1 MRFEVKFLQNG
12 RSFFTDLHTDSQKI
26 DTEFS
31 EFQEISVIDEIE
43 AYDGPYVVTP
53 AIDSQVLPT
62 SQKRMTDNMTVK
74 AIPYFQTS
82 NPQMGETVYIGS
94 EVEIHGS

>member
-26 DTEFS
+26 DTTFS

-53 AIDSQVLPT
+53 AIDSQVLST
-62 SQKRMTDNMTVK
+62 AQKRMTDNMTVK

>member
-1 MRFEVKFLQNG
+1 MRFEVKFLQND

-31 EFQEISVIDEIE
+31 EFQEVSVIDEIE

-62 SQKRMTDNMTVK
+62 AQKRMTDNMTIK

>member
-26 DTEFS
+26 DTTFS

-62 SQKRMTDNMTVK
+62 AQKRMTDNMTVK

>member
-62 SQKRMTDNMTVK
+62 AQKRMTDNMTVK

-94 EVEIHGS
+94 EVEINGS

>member
-12 RSFFTDLHTDSQKI
+12 RSFFTDLHADSQKI

-62 SQKRMTDNMTVK
+62 AQKRMIDNMTVK

>member
-1 MRFEVKFLQNG
+1 MRFEVKFLQND
-12 RSFFTDLHTDSQKI
+12 RSFFTDLHTDSHKI

-53 AIDSQVLPT
+53 AIDSQVLST
-62 SQKRMTDNMTVK
+62 AQKRMIDNMTVK

>member
-26 DTEFS
+26 GTEFS

-43 AYDGPYVVTP
+43 TYDGPYVVTP

>member
-1 MRFEVKFLQNG
+1 MRFEVKFLQND
-12 RSFFTDLHTDSQKI
+12 RSFSTNLRSDSQKI

-31 EFQEISVIDEIE
+31 EFQEVSIIDEIE

-62 SQKRMTDNMTVK
+62 AQKRMIDNMTVK

-94 EVEIHGS
+94 EVEIHVS

>member
-1 MRFEVKFLQNG
+1 MRFEVKFLQND

-26 DTEFS
+26 DTTFS
-31 EFQEISVIDEIE
+31 EFQEVSVIDEIE

-62 SQKRMTDNMTVK
+62 AQKRMTDNMTVK

-94 EVEIHGS
+94 EVEIHVS

>member
-53 AIDSQVLPT
+53 TIDSQVLPT
-62 SQKRMTDNMTVK
+62 AQKRMTDNMTVK

>member
-1 MRFEVKFLQNG
+1 MRFEIKFLQNG
-12 RSFFTDLHTDSQKI
+12 GSFFTDLHTDSQKI

-53 AIDSQVLPT
+53 AIDSQVLST
-62 SQKRMTDNMTVK
+62 AQKRMTDNMTVK

>member
-1 MRFEVKFLQNG
+1 MRFEVKFLQND
-12 RSFFTDLHTDSQKI
+12 RSFFTDLHIDSQKI
-26 DTEFS
+26 DTTFS

-53 AIDSQVLPT
+53 AIDSQVLST
-62 SQKRMTDNMTVK
+62 AQKRMTDNMTVK
-74 AIPYFQTS
+74 AIPYFRTS

>member
-1 MRFEVKFLQNG
+1 MRFEVKFLQND
-12 RSFFTDLHTDSQKI
+12 RSFSTDLHTDSQKI

-62 SQKRMTDNMTVK
+62 AQKRMIDNMTVK

>member
-53 AIDSQVLPT
+53 AIDSQVLST
-62 SQKRMTDNMTVK
+62 AQKRMTENMTVK

-94 EVEIHGS
+94 EVEIHGN

>member
-43 AYDGPYVVTP
+43 TYDGPYVVTP

-62 SQKRMTDNMTVK
+62 AQKRMTDNMTVK

>member
-1 MRFEVKFLQNG
+1 MRFEVKFLQND

-31 EFQEISVIDEIE
+31 EFQEVSVIDEIE
-43 AYDGPYVVTP
+43 AYDGPYVITP

-62 SQKRMTDNMTVK
+62 AQKRMTDNMTVK

>member
-62 SQKRMTDNMTVK
+62 AQKRMTDNMTVK

>member
-12 RSFFTDLHTDSQKI
+12 RSFFADLHTDSQKI

-53 AIDSQVLPT
+53 AIDSQVLST
-62 SQKRMTDNMTVK
+62 AQKRMTDNMTVK

>member
-1 MRFEVKFLQNG
+1 MRFEVKFLQND
-12 RSFFTDLHTDSQKI
+12 RSFSTNLRSDNQKI
-26 DTEFS
+26 GTTFS

-43 AYDGPYVVTP
+43 TYDGPYVVTP

-62 SQKRMTDNMTVK
+62 AQKRMIDNMTVK

>member
-1 MRFEVKFLQNG
+1 MRFEVKFIQND

-26 DTEFS
+26 DTTFS
-31 EFQEISVIDEIE
+31 EFQEVSIIDEIE

-62 SQKRMTDNMTVK
+62 AQKRMIDNMTVK

-94 EVEIHGS
+94 EVEIHGN

>member
-1 MRFEVKFLQNG
+1 MRLEVKFLQNG

-26 DTEFS
+26 DTTFS
-31 EFQEISVIDEIE
+31 EFQEISIIDEIE
-43 AYDGPYVVTP
+43 AYNGPYVVTP

-62 SQKRMTDNMTVK
+62 AQKRMIDNMTVK

>member
-1 MRFEVKFLQNG
+1 MRFEVKFLQND

-31 EFQEISVIDEIE
+31 EFQEVSVIDEIE
-43 AYDGPYVVTP
+43 AYDGPYVITP

-62 SQKRMTDNMTVK
+62 AQKRMTDNMTVK

-94 EVEIHGS
+94 EVEIHGN

>member
-1 MRFEVKFLQNG
+1 MRFEVKFLQND

-31 EFQEISVIDEIE
+31 EFQEIGVIDEIE

>member
-1 MRFEVKFLQNG
+1 MRFEVKFFQNG

-53 AIDSQVLPT
+53 AIDSQVLST
-62 SQKRMTDNMTVK
+62 AQKRMTDNMTVK

-94 EVEIHGS
+94 EVEINGS

>member
-1 MRFEVKFLQNG
+1 MKFEVKFLQND

-31 EFQEISVIDEIE
+31 EFQEVSVIDEIE
-43 AYDGPYVVTP
+43 AYDGPYVITP

-62 SQKRMTDNMTVK
+62 AQKRMTDNMTVK

>member
-53 AIDSQVLPT
+53 AIDSQVLST
-62 SQKRMTDNMTVK
+62 AQKRMTDNMTVK

-94 EVEIHGS
+94 EVEINGS

>member
-12 RSFFTDLHTDSQKI
+12 RSFFTDLRTDSQKI
-26 DTEFS
+26 DTAFS
-31 EFQEISVIDEIE
+31 EFQEISIIDEIE

>member
-1 MRFEVKFLQNG
+1 MKFEVKFLQND
-12 RSFFTDLHTDSQKI
+12 RSFSTNLRSDNQKI
-26 DTEFS
+26 DTTFS

-62 SQKRMTDNMTVK
+62 SQMTVK

>member
-62 SQKRMTDNMTVK
+62 AQKRMIDNMTVK

-94 EVEIHGS
+94 EVEINGS

>member
-53 AIDSQVLPT
+53 AIDPQVLST
-62 SQKRMTDNMTVK
+62 AQKRMTDNMTVK

-94 EVEIHGS
+94 EVEINGS

>member
-12 RSFFTDLHTDSQKI
+12 RSFFTDLHTDNQKI

-53 AIDSQVLPT
+53 AIDSQVLST
-62 SQKRMTDNMTVK
+62 AQKRMTDNMTVK

-94 EVEIHGS
+94 EVEINGS

>member
-1 MRFEVKFLQNG
+1 MRLEVKFLQNG

-26 DTEFS
+26 DTTFS

-53 AIDSQVLPT
+53 AIDSQVLST
-62 SQKRMTDNMTVK
+62 AQKRMTDNMTVK

>member
-53 AIDSQVLPT
+53 AIDSQVLST
-62 SQKRMTDNMTVK
+62 AQKRMTDNMTVK

>member
-26 DTEFS
+26 DTTLS

-53 AIDSQVLPT
+53 AIDSQVLST
-62 SQKRMTDNMTVK
+62 AQKRMTDNMTVK

-94 EVEIHGS
+94 EVEIHGR

>member
-1 MRFEVKFLQNG
+1 MRFEVKFLQND

-26 DTEFS
+26 DTTFS

-53 AIDSQVLPT
+53 AIDSQVLST
-62 SQKRMTDNMTVK
+62 AQKRMTDNMTVK

>member
-1 MRFEVKFLQNG
+1 MRFEVKFIQND

-26 DTEFS
+26 DTTFS
-31 EFQEISVIDEIE
+31 EFQEVSVIDEIE

-62 SQKRMTDNMTVK
+62 AQKRMTDNMTVK

-94 EVEIHGS
+94 EVEIHGN

>member
-1 MRFEVKFLQNG
+1 MKFEVKFLQND
-12 RSFFTDLHTDSQKI
+12 RSFSTNLRSDNQKI
-26 DTEFS
+26 DTTFS
-31 EFQEISVIDEIE
+31 EFQEISVIDKIE
-43 AYDGPYVVTP
+43 TYDGPYVVTP

-62 SQKRMTDNMTVK
+62 AQKRMIDNMTVK
-74 AIPYFQTS
+74 AIPYFRTS

>member
-94 EVEIHGS
+94 EVEINGS

>member
-53 AIDSQVLPT
+53 AIDSQVLST
-62 SQKRMTDNMTVK
+62 AQKRMTDNMTVK
-74 AIPYFQTS
+74 AIPYFRTS

-94 EVEIHGS
+94 EVEIDGS